1 MNLPVCSMYFAKSM
15 YSEENVGAFHTTQ
28 LEITKLTEGGPWGL
42 QVGAQDLV
50 AWEEARFKVN

>member
-1 MNLPVCSMYFAKSM
+1 MYFAKSM